1 MAKSLKFIIEALLF
15 ASDNPISV
23 RDIRGCLPEASLSEI
38 RGALKVLTYEYEA
51 MGRSFSLK
59 EVAEGYQLRTHAEYG
74 PYILNMLQTAPNRL
88 SRAAMET
95 LSIIAYKQPIL
106 RQDIEKFRG
115 VDVGGILR
123 TLLEKGLIRIMGR
136 KDIPGRPLIY
146 GTTKKF
152 LEVFD
157 LKDLKSLPK
166 LKEIKDL
173 GADEFDPQSPEQ
185 LSLAQ
190 MPLASDGKGAESEQ
204 VVIEE
209 MTGEESAPPPDLKE
223 SSECFPETPEAQEPS
238 REEAEE
244 TLGKTPEDQPSIDET
259 PEADTPTGA
268 DSGAQID
275 GKQNETTHPEATPP
289 GALPFEP
296 QTEETTPTRN
306 AAGVVSHSTGV
317 YENKE
322 TKPEETREEKTLR
335 DKPAAEGDPGLESP
349 RGDSQS
355 EVL

>member
-15 ASDNPISV
+15 ASDKPISV
-23 RDIRGCLPEASLSEI
+23 KDIRGCLPEASVSEI

-51 MGRSFSLK
+51 MGRSFTLK

-74 PYILNMLQTAPNRL
+74 LYILNMLQTSPNRL

-152 LEVFD
+152 LEIFD

-173 GADEFDPQSPEQ
+173 GADEFEPQSAEQ
-185 LSLAQ
+185 LSLSK
-190 MPLASDGKGAESEQ
+190 MPSTADKKGDAEKGVTES
-204 VVIEE
+204 IAEE
-209 MTGEESAPPPDLKE
+209 EPAAPHDLKE
-223 SSECFPETPEAQEPS
+223 SSENESEGIEAQETSKDSAEEPPKNFFEDRPSIGETPEPDTLV
-238 REEAEE
+238 EA
-244 TLGKTPEDQPSIDET
+244 TS
-259 PEADTPTGA
+259 
-268 DSGAQID
+268 SAQID
-275 GKQNETTHPEATPP
+275 GEQHETLTPEESSESTSVETQP
-289 GALPFEP
+289 
-296 QTEETTPTRN
+296 EETAPPQD
-306 AAGVVSHSTGV
+306 AGEAVSQSAGV
-317 YENKE
+317 YEIKE
-322 TKPEETREEKTLR
+322 ITPEETRKKTPD
-335 DKPAAEGDPGLESP
+335 DKPVSTEDPEMGSP

-355 EVL
+355 EVF